1 MTRIRFP
8 RGLSWPLLLPASLVL
23 ALLGCLSAHL
33 RAAETRNRA
42 NVDEGFG
49 ATEDYRLGPGD
60 VMDITVFEVEELSKP
75 AVVAPDGTVE
85 LPLVGGVELAGLTAR
100 EAAARLAGLY
110 GDNLVRNP
118 QISVTV
124 REYHSQPAS
133 VLGAVTRPGVYQLR
147 GSRRLSD
154 VLALAEGL
162 SPESGGEITISRPL
176 PSGGE
181 KTFSVSTRELLRM
194 SGNEEDNP
202 FVQGGDTIRVSKA
215 GLVYVVGEVTKAGGF
230 PLKDQEQIT
239 VLKALSLAEGLRR
252 DAAPQKTR
260 IIRKQ
265 GDAQQETPVRLRD
278 ILDGRTPDLPLA
290 SNDIL
295 FVPNSRAKTIM
306 GRAAEAAIQMTT
318 GLVIWRF

>member
-1 MTRIRFP
+1 MTRIWFP
-8 RGLSWPLLLPASLVL
+8 RGLSWRTPVLLVW
-23 ALLGCLSAHL
+23 ALLACRFADL
-33 RAAETRNRA
+33 RAADTRNRA
-42 NVDEGFG
+42 SVDEGFG

-85 LPLVGGVELAGLTAR
+85 LPLVGVVEVSGLTAR
-100 EAAARLAGLY
+100 ETASRLAGLY

-133 VLGAVTRPGVYQLR
+133 VLGAVSRPGVYQLR

-176 PSGGE
+176 PLGGE
-181 KTFSVSTRELLRM
+181 KTFSVATRELLRL
-194 SGNEEDNP
+194 SGKEEDNP
-202 FVQGGDTIRVSKA
+202 FVQGGDTIRVAKA

-290 SNDIL
+290 PNDIL
-295 FVPNSRAKTIM
+295 FVPNSRAKTVL